1 MNSSNIS
8 KIIKYSAITRA
19 VPKKTE
25 TKFTLNAM
33 EPKRRKVKSFTINVI
48 ALAPYTLN
56 YGSQNVKVIVKEE
69 DVKKGNRIFVE
80 FYRRYG

>member
-1 MNSSNIS
+1 
-8 KIIKYSAITRA
+8 
-19 VPKKTE
+19 
-25 TKFTLNAM
+25 M